1 MDDPRSVIER
11 SLSRAGSESY
21 TLESFYRKRDR
32 KRARQRLTAGIVG
45 FSIAIAIVVVVV
57 GSAILRSAPE
67 DKDVGGKGP
76 RMLRI
81 GEVLQVVDENGP
93 MATLVATDPATGD
106 QRILRRC
113 GGQCGGI
120 AEFALSTG
128 GTWIAWEER
137 CGGGCQITESGLWV
151 GGADGST
158 IRLTPAVAPPGPYP
172 YGSQIWAWS
181 TATEQLAFVTGR
193 PGLAE
198 LVLFDPATGE
208 RTSVTTVDEI
218 SALSWSPDGTAIAIA
233 SPSSGVSI
241 IDLTTGR
248 STSITRIGTVEDHD
262 LSWSPDA
269 TRLLVA
275 SQGRIIVVNADGSD
289 QRVLVDHGAVGPGAP
304 AWSPDGTRI
313 AYLGESGSG
322 RRASPEV
329 WVIAADGSDATR
341 VFHAEC
347 CPGYGSGPVWSP
359 DGSRIAFWIYVEV
372 PFNSQLV
379 VNADGTGSPERVD
392 DVVVDGWIQG

>member
-1 MDDPRSVIER
+1 MPDPRSVIER
-11 SLSRAGSESY
+11 SLNRVGSESY

-45 FSIAIAIVVVVV
+45 LSIAIAIVVV

-67 DKDVGGKGP
+67 DLDVGRKGP
-76 RMLRI
+76 QILRN

-113 GGQCGGI
+113 GGHCGGI
-120 AEFALSTG
+120 TEFALSTG

-137 CGGGCQITESGLWV
+137 CGGGCQVTESGLWV
-151 GGADGST
+151 GGAGGST
-158 IRLTPAVAPPGPYP
+158 IRLTPSVPPPGPYP
-172 YGSQIWAWS
+172 YESQIWAWS

-233 SPSSGVSI
+233 SPSSGVSV
-241 IDLTTGR
+241 IDLGTGR
-248 STSITRIGTVEDHD
+248 STSVARIGTVEDHD
-262 LSWSPDA
+262 LSWSPEG
-269 TRLLVA
+269 TRLVLA
-275 SQGRIIVVNADGSD
+275 SRGSIIVVNADGSD
-289 QRVLVDHGAVGPGAP
+289 QRVLVDHGASDPGAP

-313 AYLGESGSG
+313 AYLGTSGSG

-329 WVIAADGSDATR
+329 WVIGADGSDATR

-347 CPGYGSGPVWSP
+347 CPGDGSGPVWSP
-359 DGSRIAFWIYVEV
+359 DGSRIAFWIYVAV

-379 VNADGTGSPERVD
+379 VNADGSGSPEQVD
-392 DVVVDGWIQG
+392 DVVVDEWIQR